1 MHRLRS
7 TTNGYCCRLFKIKK
21 SFKSNQLIR
30 INPVTSQ
37 NLINLVNKLAIRS
50 GVPLLVIDAKILA
63 RIHSNGKQRNEID
76 KDERPTQLS
85 SQINNLFKSQTFSLR
100 QSFKCDYF
108 CSGQKVTH
116 LATLQEITTFQDLS
130 KFIEQLRAEQLT
142 VLEFSEFDSSL
153 LLQNVHLHLVNHL
166 IIFRDQYSSK
176 QNANLIHITIFQEKL
191 NRFWISN
198 AMHLT
203 EFEKRLIHR
212 QGVRK
217 LHFQFSDH
225 NHIYEK

>member
-1 MHRLRS
+1 MQS
-7 TTNGYCCRLFKIKK
+7 
-21 SFKSNQLIR
+21 
-30 INPVTSQ
+30 
-37 NLINLVNKLAIRS
+37 LINLVNKLAMRNR
-50 GVPLLVIDAKILA
+50 VPLLVIDAKILE
-63 RIHSNGKQRNEID
+63 RIHLSGKRKSELD
-76 KDERPTQLS
+76 DLDDEPPQLS
-85 SQINNLFKSQTFSLR
+85 DQINNLFRSQAFSLKR
-100 QSFKCDYF
+100 QVFECDYF

-153 LLQNVHLHLVNHL
+153 LLQNVHLHLVHHL
-166 IIFRDQYSSK
+166 IVFRDQYSSK

-191 NRFWISN
+191 KRFWISHS
-198 AMHLT
+198 MHLT

>member
-1 MHRLRS
+1 M
-7 TTNGYCCRLFKIKK
+7 
-21 SFKSNQLIR
+21 
-30 INPVTSQ
+30 
-37 NLINLVNKLAIRS
+37 
-50 GVPLLVIDAKILA
+50 IDAKILE
-63 RIHSNGKQRNEID
+63 RIHLSGRRKNEFDKQNEPNQFSD
-76 KDERPTQLS
+76 
-85 SQINNLFKSQTFSLR
+85 QINNLFRSQAFSLR
-100 QSFKCDYF
+100 QTFKCDYF

-191 NRFWISN
+191 KRFWISS

-217 LHFQFSDH
+217 LHFQFSDY

>member
-1 MHRLRS
+1 M
-7 TTNGYCCRLFKIKK
+7 
-21 SFKSNQLIR
+21 
-30 INPVTSQ
+30 
-37 NLINLVNKLAIRS
+37 
-50 GVPLLVIDAKILA
+50 IDAKILE
-63 RIHSNGKQRNEID
+63 RIYLSGQRKSELD
-76 KDERPTQLS
+76 KDDEATQLS
-85 SQINNLFKSQTFSLR
+85 EQINNLFKSQAFSLK
-100 QSFKCDYF
+100 QIFKCDYF

-116 LATLQEITTFQDLS
+116 LATLQEIATFPDLS

-191 NRFWISN
+191 KKFWISN

>member
-1 MHRLRS
+1 MQS
-7 TTNGYCCRLFKIKK
+7 
-21 SFKSNQLIR
+21 
-30 INPVTSQ
+30 
-37 NLINLVNKLAIRS
+37 LINLVNKLAIRNR
-50 GVPLLVIDAKILA
+50 VPLLVIDAKILE
-63 RIHSNGKQRNEID
+63 RIHRGRRKSGELD
-76 KDERPTQLS
+76 DEPRQLS
-85 SQINNLFKSQTFSLR
+85 DQFHNLFKSQAFSLR
-100 QSFKCDYF
+100 RPAFKCDYF

-166 IIFRDQYSSK
+166 IVFRDQYSSK

-191 NRFWISN
+191 KRFWISH